1 MGPLNGADVDP
12 LLRDALQRLGEAGG
26 PSDGL
31 EPSLGALDAAVDQL
45 AHLWAPRVR
54 DERIAAAWAAVESA
68 RAQVAARGPGALP
81 ELRVAVD
88 AYREAIGQ
96 RPRPPHVL
104 PPAHLCA
111 FADAR
116 PARHLATDIDTLD
129 RFTLGGL
136 WCERLIV
143 VAGEPNVGKTAF
155 AMQLAGTACEGGCA
169 VAVHAS
175 DVDKRADIAARIG
188 VARGISR
195 GALRRCEPDAQAATA
210 AIMRDWSFKIAD
222 QFADDFLIEDT
233 LETLLEMTRPKQRA
247 VLIVDSLQ
255 TALCRALVG
264 PGAPRFPKERV
275 EATTDALIRATRRGV
290 LVIATS
296 EVPRGFYSGK
306 VMDQPSDMAAVK
318 GSGRVEFALWTLL
331 VLRRQRD
338 AEPNTFHLGMPKN
351 KGGQPEGALRLLYR
365 PELGTFTDG
374 GEVSYLSKAASAE
387 DRKPQG
393 EEDQGAYRARIDR
406 LGHALL
412 PHLLRELVA
421 AGPAGLS
428 LRELRRALTGKDAAK
443 DRAVRLALD
452 EHVIVRRQVRGYDRY
467 YSASVAPPLP
477 TSDDAQ

>member
-1 MGPLNGADVDP
+1 MEQVNGTDVDG
-12 LLRDALQRLGEAGG
+12 LIRGALQLLDDAGG

-31 EPSLGALDAAVDQL
+31 ESSLGALDAAVDQL
-45 AHLWAPRVR
+45 AHLWGPRVR
-54 DERIAAAWAAVESA
+54 DERIAAAWGAVSDA
-68 RAQVAARGPGALP
+68 RARVAESGPAALP
-81 ELRVAVD
+81 ALRTAID
-88 AYREAIGQ
+88 TYRDAIGQ

-116 PARHLATDIDTLD
+116 PARHLSTDIDTLD

-136 WCERLIV
+136 WCERLVV

-188 VARGISR
+188 VARGVNR
-195 GALRRCEPDAQAATA
+195 GALRRCEPEAQAATS
-210 AIMRDWSFKIAD
+210 AIMADWNFKIAD

-233 LETLLEMTRPKQRA
+233 LETLLEMTRPKQRP

-255 TALCRALVG
+255 TALCRALTG
-264 PGAPRFPKERV
+264 PGAPRFPKERI

-338 AEPNTFHLGMPKN
+338 AEPHTFHLGMPKN
-351 KGGQPEGALRLLYR
+351 KGGQPEGALRLIYR
-365 PELGTFTDG
+365 PELGTFADG
-374 GEVSYLSKAASAE
+374 GEVSYLSKAAEESKA
-387 DRKPQG
+387 PPG
-393 EEDQGAYRARIDR
+393 EDQAAYRARIDR
-406 LGHALL
+406 LGRALL
-412 PHLLRELVA
+412 PHLVRELA
-421 AGPAGLS
+421 DAGASGLS
-428 LRELRRALTGKDAAK
+428 LRDLRRLLTGKDSAK
-443 DRAVRLALD
+443 DRAVRIAL
-452 EHVIVRRQVRGYDRY
+452 EEKAIVVRQVRGYDRY
-467 YSASVAPPLP
+467 YSASVAPPLS
-477 TSDDAQ
+477 TSDNAQ